1 MTQTALISGASGAV
15 GHIVAKT
22 FTEAGW
28 QLVLLGSSQT
38 SADKLTEQFPQALAL
53 AADLSQPDA
62 AQGVVSDVLEHYEH
76 IDAIDAVLQVA
87 GGFAMQSALDVTPE
101 DINKL
106 LTINFWTVFN
116 LTHAVLP
123 HLLEQGSGHIIAVSA
138 GQALNGG
145 ANTGAYAA
153 SKAAMSA
160 YIKSV
165 HAEVS
170 QQGVTASVLYPMGTV
185 DTDANRSAMPNADP
199 SNWLD
204 PQDIADT
211 LWHMVRRSNRGRMQ
225 EVQLHA
231 K

>member
-15 GHIVAKT
+15 GQIVART
-22 FTEAGW
+22 FAEAGW
-28 QLVLLGSSQT
+28 QLVLLGSSQS
-38 SADKLTEQFPQALAL
+38 SADKLNEQFPDAFTL

-62 AQGVVSDVLEHYEH
+62 AKHVADEVFGTYPQL
-76 IDAIDAVLQVA
+76 DAVLQVA
-87 GGFAMQSALDVTPE
+87 GGFAMQSALKVTPA
-101 DINKL
+101 DVNKL
-106 LTINFWTVFN
+106 FAINFWTVFN
-116 LTHAVLP
+116 LTSAVLP
-123 HLLEQGSGHIIAVSA
+123 HLLEQSSGHIAAVSA

-145 ANTGAYAA
+145 GNTGAYAA

-170 QQGVTASVLYPMGTV
+170 KQGVTASVLYPMGTV

-199 SNWLD
+199 NNWLD

-211 LWHMVRRSNRGRMQ
+211 LLHMVTRSNRGRMQ

>member
-15 GHIVAKT
+15 GGVVAKT
-22 FTEAGW
+22 FAEAGW

-38 SADKLTEQFPQALAL
+38 SADTLKDEFPDALSL
-53 AADLSQPDA
+53 AADLSQLDA
-62 AQGVVSDVLEHYEH
+62 AENVITEVLEHH
-76 IDAIDAVLQVA
+76 TQLDAVLQVA
-87 GGFAMQSALDVTPE
+87 GGFAMQSALDVTPA
-101 DINKL
+101 DVNKL
-106 LTINFWTVFN
+106 FTINFWTVFN
-116 LTHAVLP
+116 LTSAVLP
-123 HLLEQGSGHIIAVSA
+123 HLVEQGSGHIAAVSA

-145 ANTGAYAA
+145 ASTGAYAA

-170 QQGVTASVLYPMGTV
+170 EQGVTASVLYPMGTV

-199 SNWLD
+199 DNWLE

-211 LWHMVRRSNRGRMQ
+211 LLHMVTRSNRGRMQ
-225 EVQLHA
+225 EVQLNA
-231 K
+231 I